1 MKRKREWKSKGYIGR
16 GKHIKRQEGQGDGNV
31 EGLIMKLWRKEK
43 KMTSDKSH
51 STSPWIFM
59 ATSWHKII
67 KTIFS
72 SSNGIAFVIIITI
85 FLQSKNDKDNLKWKT
100 LTRCKINVL
109 YLATNLGTGQ
119 NLHEENLSAGMLQG
133 IRPGRVFDGSLLTS
147 SGNQGKWL
155 CISLSEEWLP
165 SHHRICAEMH
175 SFCFSLFATQTAA
188 VPMLK
193 RHVQS

>member
-1 MKRKREWKSKGYIGR
+1 M
-16 GKHIKRQEGQGDGNV
+16 V
-31 EGLIMKLWRKEK
+31 LWRKGK
-43 KMTSDKSH
+43 KTTSDKSH

-67 KTIFS
+67 KTISS

-119 NLHEENLSAGMLQG
+119 NLHEENLSASMLQG
-133 IRPGRVFDGSLLTS
+133 IKPGRVFDGSLLTS

-165 SHHRICAEMH
+165 ISPSNMCWNALLLLFIICYTNNGCAD
-175 SFCFSLFATQTAA
+175 AQTPCPVLMYPSVN
-188 VPMLK
+188 VPVGL
-193 RHVQS
+193 RA